1 MSSSFA
7 RLFCALFPAMIVTLA
22 LIVLVGAGA
31 YYVTTGNGLTAT
43 VLALVGVAL
52 LIALFGM
59 VALMIE
65 NNQLLHRIATA
76 VETTPRGMPQVATAA
91 MAEDKGPSLVATRV
105 TAAPARA
112 AAVPQGRVEPVLTI
126 SRRTA
131 APQP

>member
-22 LIVLVGAGA
+22 LIVLVGAGT

-65 NNQLLHRIATA
+65 NNQLLHRIAVA

-105 TAAPARA
+105 TAAPPRA
-112 AAVPQGRVEPVLTI
+112 AAAPQGRVEPVLTI